1 VMQIKIQGLKNKV
14 SKTQG
19 LKMCLTQKKKK
30 KKKNVHFQVPDF
42 LVKSKFKTKG
52 DDFGPLDLTNG
63 QDFEI

>member
-1 VMQIKIQGLKNKV
+1 
-14 SKTQG
+14 
-19 LKMCLTQKKKK
+19 
-30 KKKNVHFQVPDF
+30 VHFQVPDF